1 MALFGKRRRSRP
13 RRGRFVAV
21 DFDSWHLRIVQAE
34 ATADGIRILKLAA
47 ADVPEDLS
55 FDDPEA
61 VGEHLGQALR
71 QAGVGAGGIVMNVPR
86 SQAVLKPLQLPAVA
100 SEDELARMVLF
111 QVEKELPFPAGE
123 SAVDFAVE
131 RHYDAESRPENGKAG
146 VHVLV
151 AAVRQ
156 AVVDHYQ
163 RIAAKAGVRLYRL
176 GLRPY
181 ADVRAVQAYS
191 RPPDRD
197 SLFVLHVTADEV
209 EINILAGSALAFSR
223 SAGIKLLAEA
233 SDEFEAEADDQGLAD
248 PVHKVVMEVA
258 RSLRSYQSVEPGR
271 AIETAVIAGGT
282 GVEEHL
288 AEELERH
295 LGLECV
301 PFDPGRALSLPE
313 GRGREAGAF
322 ISALG
327 LAVGYEKTG
336 SLPYDFVAPKRP
348 PARVNR
354 TRRIGAAIG
363 AVAVAVV
370 LAAVAGAGLYLR
382 AKAAAVEELTEK
394 LSALEPTNRRVKD
407 LEERLAEVEQW
418 REGARPWLEHWTRL
432 HAVFPPCE
440 EIYASKVEVTPDGSL
455 QFTVRATETDVIDD
469 LGLRLNEAGY
479 SFRPN
484 PILTVKSDPRYPIS
498 TKVRVLIDP
507 DREVDLTDLSV
518 PPRPSD
524 DISAALLA
532 QGKDWGQLEARGMNA
547 VRQEGSTA
555 QATGAPSRPGDRELA
570 RLILQRYDRNKDG
583 RLTHREA
590 YQAKRAMYR
599 NPASPWDAD
608 GDGKM
613 SAAEYR
619 TLNDVI
625 GTLQD

>member
-1 MALFGKRRRSRP
+1 MPLFGKRRASRP

-21 DFDSWHLRIVQAE
+21 DLDRWHLRIVEAD
-34 ATADGIRILKLAA
+34 ATADGVRILKLAA
-47 ADVPEDLS
+47 ADVPEDLDL
-55 FDDPEA
+55 DDPEA
-61 VGEHLGQALR
+61 FGEHLGQALR
-71 QAGVGAGGIVMNVPR
+71 QAGVGAGGVVMNVPR
-86 SQAVLKPLQLPAVA
+86 SQAVLKPLQLPPV
-100 SEDELARMVLF
+100 SSDDELARMVLF
-111 QVEKELPFPAGE
+111 QVEKELPFPVDE
-123 SAVDFAVE
+123 SAVDFSVE

-191 RPPDRD
+191 RPADHD

-223 SAGIKLLAEA
+223 SAGINLLAEE
-233 SDEFEAEADDQGLAD
+233 SPEVEPETDDEGLAD

-271 AIETAVIAGGT
+271 SVEAAVIAGGT

-288 AEELERH
+288 AEELARH

-301 PFDPGRALSLPE
+301 PFDPGRALSLSE
-313 GRGREAGAF
+313 DGGREAGAF

-327 LAVGYEKTG
+327 LAVGYEQTG

-354 TRRIGAAIG
+354 TRRIAAAVG

-370 LAAVAGAGLYLR
+370 LATVAGAGLYLR
-382 AKAAAVEELTEK
+382 AKASTVDELTEK
-394 LSALEPTNRRVKD
+394 LAALEPTNKRVKD
-407 LEERLAEVEQW
+407 LEMRVMAVKKW
-418 REGARPWLEHWTRL
+418 REGARPWLEHWTQL
-432 HAVFPPCE
+432 HAVFPPCD
-440 EIYASKVEVTPDGSL
+440 EIYATKVEVTPDGSL
-455 QFTVRATETDVIDD
+455 QFTVRATETEVIDD
-469 LGLRLNEAGY
+469 LGLRLNQAGY
-479 SFRPN
+479 SFKPT

-507 DREVDLTDLSV
+507 DRGVDLTDLSV

-524 DISAALLA
+524 DISAEFLV
-532 QGKDWGQLEARGMNA
+532 QGKDWRQVEARSRKTVHQKDRA
-547 VRQEGSTA
+547 ART
-555 QATGAPSRPGDRELA
+555 TRPPSRPEDRELA
-570 RLILQRYDRNKDG
+570 RLILQGYDRDKDG
-583 RLTHREA
+583 KLTHREA
-590 YQAKRAMYR
+590 YQAKRAIYR
-599 NPASPWDAD
+599 NPAAPWDAD

-613 SAAEYR
+613 SPAEYR